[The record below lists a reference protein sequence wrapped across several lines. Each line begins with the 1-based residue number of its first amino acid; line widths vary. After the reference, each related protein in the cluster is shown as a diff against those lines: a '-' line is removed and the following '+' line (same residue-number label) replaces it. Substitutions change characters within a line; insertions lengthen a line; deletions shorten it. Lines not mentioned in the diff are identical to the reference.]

1 MATSTTVAGRAT
13 VRTTP
18 GTFIAISVTT
28 KPPYGK
34 FSVHDCT
41 DPGQVSAM
49 NCIYP
54 QNFGA
59 DDGGLAGI
67 KVKRGIVVH
76 TLEPAPSASF
86 TVTHSS

>member
-1 MATSTTVAGRAT
+1 
-13 VRTTP
+13 
-18 GTFIAISVTT
+18 
-28 KPPYGK
+28 
-34 FSVHDCT
+34 
-41 DPGQVSAM
+41 M

>member
-13 VRTTP
+13 VRTTA

-41 DPGQVSAM
+41 DPVRCRQ
-49 NCIYP
+49 
-54 QNFGA
+54 
-59 DDGGLAGI
+59 
-67 KVKRGIVVH
+67 
-76 TLEPAPSASF
+76 
-86 TVTHSS
+86 